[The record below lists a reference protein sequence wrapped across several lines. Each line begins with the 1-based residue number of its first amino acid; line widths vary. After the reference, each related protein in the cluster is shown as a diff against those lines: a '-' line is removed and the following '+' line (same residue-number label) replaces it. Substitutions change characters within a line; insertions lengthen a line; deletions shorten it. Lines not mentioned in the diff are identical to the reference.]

1 MTALQPRTK
10 CPDTSDKMSSGR
22 GSVGFRKPHAEC
34 ASTADFAFHR
44 NLATLA
50 LDQCL
55 TYGKTKAGALATLRR
70 EEGIEH
76 LLHHIRWHANA
87 GVAHFDDD
95 ARIAVPLGVE

>member
-1 MTALQPRTK
+1 MQPGQNVLMS
-10 CPDTSDKMSSGR
+10 PDKMSER
-22 GSVGFRKPHAEC
+22 LGSVGLRKPDAEC

-55 TYGKTKAGALATLRR
+55 TYGKTKAGSLAAFRR

-76 LLHHIRWHANA
+76 FPHHIRWHADA
-87 GVAHFDDD
+87 GIGHLNDD